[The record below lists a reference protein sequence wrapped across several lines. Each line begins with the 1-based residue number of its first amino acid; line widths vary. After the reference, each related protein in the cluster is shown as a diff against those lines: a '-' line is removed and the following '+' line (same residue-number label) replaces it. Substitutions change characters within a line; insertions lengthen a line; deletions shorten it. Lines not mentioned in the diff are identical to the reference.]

1 MDDTIHTIFTMNF
14 LIGWIGMLAGAVSGS
29 VIGLYFHKD
38 EWLGGYASF
47 PRRMIRL
54 GHISFFGL
62 GILNILF
69 ALTLSLVALDVT
81 FARIASWGFIAGAL
95 TMPVCCFVCAWKK
108 NLWILFPIPVTSLI
122 VALCSLLLKLA

>member
-1 MDDTIHTIFTMNF
+1 MDNTIHTIFIINF

-29 VIGLYFHKD
+29 VIGLYFHQD

-47 PRRMIRL
+47 PRRMVRL

-69 ALTLSLVALDVT
+69 ALTLTVVSLDAIV
-81 FARIASWGFIAGAL
+81 ARIASWGFIVGAV
-95 TMPVCCFVCAWKK
+95 TMPLCCYLCAWRKK
-108 NLWILFPIPVTSLI
+108 LWILFPVPVTSLLVGI
-122 VALCSLLLKLA
+122 CLLLWSLV